1 MGFIVPSLKE
11 EKEDN
16 KSKEKDWEESSI
28 KENKSIVV
36 RQIYTSFGSI
46 LKKDN
51 TCVGSFQFSS
61 LNGDWDSNPA
71 EMMESFVVLC
81 MSSFLLLGFFFSYQR
96 FSEKEIELGW
106 V

>member
-1 MGFIVPSLKE
+1 MGFIFLSLKE

-36 RQIYTSFGSI
+36 RQIYSSFGSI

-51 TCVGSFQFSS
+51 TRVGSFQFPS
-61 LNGDWDSNPA
+61 LKWIVGDWDCNPA

-81 MSSFLLLGFFFSYQR
+81 RSSFLLLGFFLLTLF
-96 FSEKEIELGW
+96 IERN
-106 V
+106 